1 MSSERNEI
9 NDILDEFN
17 QECEELTKNILEREQ
32 KVKEIDAY
40 VESLLSREDDDFK
53 IFSPRNV
60 ESIYHER
67 IEQSRLEK
75 EELQGELKDLYHKRN
90 IISDR
95 INKLSEI
102 SPSDIQEKSFS
113 MSSSSENPSL
123 SILILQ
129 EKDRQR
135 IASELHDTSLQD
147 LAYLIHK
154 IELSRLFID
163 QDPIRAKL
171 ELSVVEEK
179 LRSIIG
185 DIRNTIYDLRP
196 MTFDDLGFKAAV
208 ERLLEEASEK
218 NGLKTVSDI
227 DEITCSDNIVLV
239 TLFRILQ
246 ECINN
251 VVKHANAQTIVL
263 KCKKI
268 DGFCHVEVNDDGEG
282 FTDDK
287 AADQPDKHFGMTVMR
302 ERVNLLGGK
311 IMIDSEA
318 GSGTSIKIQ
327 VPLNN

>member
-1 MSSERNEI
+1 MNGDRNEI
-9 NDILDEFN
+9 NDILDDFKK
-17 QECEELTKNILEREQ
+17 ECDEITKNILEREN

-40 VESLLSREDDDFK
+40 IDSLLSREDDDFK

-60 ESIYHER
+60 ESIYHDK
-67 IEQSRLEK
+67 IEQSRSEK
-75 EELQGELKDLYHKRN
+75 EEIQGELKDLYHKRN
-90 IISDR
+90 ILSDR
-95 INKLSEI
+95 INKLSEF
-102 SPSDIQEKSFS
+102 SPDETREKSFT
-113 MSSSSENPSL
+113 MSTSSDNPSL
-123 SILILQ
+123 SILMLQ

-135 IASELHDTSLQD
+135 IAGELHDTSLQD

-171 ELSVVEEK
+171 ELSVVEER

-208 ERLLEEASEK
+208 ERLLEEASDK
-218 NGLKTVSDI
+218 NVLKINSDI
-227 DEITCSDNIVLV
+227 DEITSEDNIVLV
-239 TLFRILQ
+239 TLFRIIQ

-251 VVKHANAQTIVL
+251 VVKHANAQTLVL

-268 DGFCHVEVNDDGEG
+268 DGFCHVEITDDGDG

-311 IMIDSEA
+311 LMIDSKA
-318 GSGTSIKIQ
+318 GRGTSIKIK
-327 VPLNN
+327 VPLKN